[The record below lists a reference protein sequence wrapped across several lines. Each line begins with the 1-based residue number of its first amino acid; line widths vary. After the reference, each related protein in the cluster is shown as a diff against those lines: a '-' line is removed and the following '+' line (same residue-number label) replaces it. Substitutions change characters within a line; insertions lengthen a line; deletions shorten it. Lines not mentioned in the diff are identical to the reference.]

1 MVSARPTGRAP
12 GVADAWVSLKSMAQ
26 EHDRGE
32 PVPTEQQEAVAA
44 HGQGALLVLGAAG
57 SGRTEALA
65 RRLSRLVSQGRRPLA
80 LSRSAA
86 AANRIRVRAEETIE
100 TSYEELVVHTHPVAA
115 ARILREHA
123 TEAEID
129 PFFESLSPAER
140 LAMLLDRIDELPLR
154 RHEIRGNPAGLLA
167 RIVDRIDAL
176 KSAGVTA
183 ERFRRWS
190 DEQAGG
196 SVAERDSAA
205 REREFAELYEMH
217 DSMLRAAGAMDEVDA
232 VIELTRLLHE
242 RPALAEAVSERFP
255 DLLVDEAEDACPAER
270 ALIEA
275 LARGAETTVI
285 SCDDEQ
291 GRAPCGAASAW
302 AREAF
307 SPAELTL
314 EPSWRYGGD
323 LIDAAHAVVAPAMN
337 RVAPSSNG
345 LRLTEHPRVTP
356 SREGAAVAR
365 RAAGPPTRVRFWSG
379 INERAEAQAVAR
391 DIEAALAAGDVKM
404 EHVCVAVP
412 RGGGRARAIAAALE
426 ERRVPYRVTGP
437 GAFFQRPEVRDVI
450 AWLRLLA
457 DPTDAAAAVRALSRP
472 PVELRSVDLARCT
485 TIARRRKLD
494 MVSAL
499 EASLESPQ
507 IPPEARDRIR
517 EFLQLHRAAARAMG
531 EMRADV
537 FVRRL
542 IERIG
547 FRRHRLFAA
556 HPEAAER
563 LRNLS
568 RLGELAAA
576 WTRREPTGSNRDFV
590 RYLVAVSE
598 AGVPPLDEPSE
609 PTADAVRVMSLERAK
624 GLEFSRVYVVGLHAG
639 AVPGVAPPGPP
650 VLPTGVGAGEP
661 SHEDEQRRLLY
672 VAMTRARDELVLSR
686 PASTEGGD
694 ARPSP
699 FYEDARAVLDA
710 TEQEHGEE
718 LFGPA
723 EGLQATYRMIQDEV
737 LEEAWRAGGKLR
749 EPRLDTYVDVTRAV
763 ARFLELVK
771 LAGLIQGS
779 SEEPAADALAAIND
793 LLDHAISPEQR
804 SALHDS
810 GLDAYLL
817 DEEGAAKRR
826 RELIEQRD
834 EPSLEAF
841 LPRRGEGLALSA
853 TDITLYRT
861 CPLKYK
867 FARVFGIPQETTINQ
882 RFGIV
887 IHQVLERFHGHQT
900 AAEGEAEAGT
910 LEHLMALFAAAWRR
924 SGFGESDDELQFR
937 EKAIDALHRY
947 HAREVASGSHPR
959 WVERKFDFRIGPHH
973 LRGRVDRVDQLPS
986 GGYELIDYKTGDP
999 KPVREL
1005 ESDVQL
1011 AIYRLAAREAW
1022 RLEGAAG
1029 SYWYVLADEKVAVG
1043 GSPDDLERVEGVVL
1057 EVGEGILGQDFE
1069 PRPSPEICSWCDF
1082 RLICPASEA

>member
-1 MVSARPTGRAP
+1 MGDERDHVAP
-12 GVADAWVSLKSMAQ
+12 RL
-26 EHDRGE
+26 
-32 PVPTEQQEAVAA
+32 TEQQEMVVA
-44 HGQGALLVLGAAG
+44 HQDGVLLVLGVAG
-57 SGRTEALA
+57 SGRTESLA
-65 RRLSRLVSQGRRPLA
+65 RRLGRLIDEGQRPLV
-80 LSRSAA
+80 LTNSVAA
-86 AANRIRVRAEETIE
+86 ARRIKRRAEEAIE
-100 TSYEELVVHTHPVAA
+100 GAYEELVVHTHPVAA
-115 ARILREHA
+115 ARLLREHA
-123 TEAEID
+123 TEAELD

-183 ERFRRWS
+183 DSFQRWAA
-190 DEQAGG
+190 EQAGTTR
-196 SVAERDSAA
+196 SERDSAA
-205 REREFAELYEMH
+205 REREFAEIYELH
-217 DSMLRAAGAMDEVDA
+217 DSMLRSAGAMDDIDA
-232 VIELTRLLHE
+232 VLELSRLLGG
-242 RPALAEAVSERFP
+242 RPALADAISQRFP
-255 DLLVDEAEDACPAER
+255 HLLVDELEDACPAER
-270 ALIEA
+270 SLIAALI
-275 LARGAETTVI
+275 RGSASTVL

-291 GRAPCGAASAW
+291 GWAPRRAASAW
-302 AREAF
+302 IRREL
-307 SPAELTL
+307 SPQEVLL
-314 EPSWRYGGD
+314 EPTWRYGGD
-323 LIDAAHAVVAPAMN
+323 LLDAAHAVVAPAD
-337 RVAPSSNG
+337 R
-345 LRLTEHPRVTP
+345 
-356 SREGAAVAR
+356 GAEVPR
-365 RAAGPPTRVRFWSG
+365 RAAGPATRVRFWAG
-379 INERAEAQAVAR
+379 INERAEAQAIAR
-391 DIEAALAAGDVKM
+391 DIEAALAAGEVMM
-404 EHVCVAVP
+404 EQICVAVP
-412 RGGGRARAIAAALE
+412 KGRGRARAIAAALE
-426 ERRVPYRVTGP
+426 ERRVPYRLSGP

-457 DPTDAAAAVRALSRP
+457 DPTDAAAAVRALTRP

-517 EFLQLHRAAARAMG
+517 EFLRLHRAAARAMG

-576 WTRREPTGSNRDFV
+576 WTRRERSGSNRDFV

-598 AGVPPLDEPSE
+598 AGVAPVEEPND
-609 PTADAVRVMSLERAK
+609 PVADAVRVMPLERTK
-624 GLEFSRVYVVGLHAG
+624 GFEFSRVYVIGLDAG
-639 AVPGVAPPGPP
+639 AVPGPAPAGPP
-650 VLPTGVGAGEP
+650 VVPEGLGSGTP
-661 SHEDEQRRLLY
+661 SHEDDARRLLY
-672 VAMTRARDELVLSR
+672 VAMTRATEELVLTR
-686 PASTEGGD
+686 PAGTEAGA

-710 TEQEHGEE
+710 GEQEHGEE

-763 ARFLELVK
+763 GRFLELVK
-771 LAGLIQGS
+771 LAGLVQGS
-779 SEEPAADALAAIND
+779 SEEPVADSLAAIND
-793 LLDHAISPEQR
+793 LLDQAISPEQR
-804 SALHDS
+804 QALRDS

-826 RELIEQRD
+826 RQLIAQRD

-853 TDITLYRT
+853 TDIELYRT

-867 FARVFGIPQETTINQ
+867 FARVFGIPQEATINQ

-887 IHQVLERFHGHQT
+887 IHQVLERFHGQQ
-900 AAEGEAEAGT
+900 AGGEADAGS
-910 LEHLMALFAAAWRR
+910 LERLMALFAVAWRR

-947 HAREVASGSHPR
+947 HAREVASGSQPR

-973 LRGRVDRVDQLPS
+973 LRGRVDRVDELPG

-999 KPVREL
+999 KPQREL

-1043 GSPDDLERVEGVVL
+1043 GSADDLERVEGVVL

>member
-1 MVSARPTGRAP
+1 MSAH
-12 GVADAWVSLKSMAQ
+12 
-26 EHDRGE
+26 E
-32 PVPTEQQEAVAA
+32 
-44 HGQGALLVLGAAG
+44 QGALLVLGAAG

-65 RRLSRLVSQGRRPLA
+65 RRLSRLVSQGRRPLV

-86 AANRIRVRAEETIE
+86 ASNRIRVRAEETIE
-100 TSYEELVVHTHPVAA
+100 TAYEELVVHTHPVAA

-242 RPALAEAVSERFP
+242 RPALAQAVSERFP

-270 ALIEA
+270 SLIEA

-291 GRAPCGAASAW
+291 GRAPCRAASAW

-307 SPAELTL
+307 SPTELTL

-323 LIDAAHAVVAPAMN
+323 LLDAAHAVVAPAE
-337 RVAPSSNG
+337 R
-345 LRLTEHPRVTP
+345 
-356 SREGAAVAR
+356 GAEVAR
-365 RAAGPPTRVRFWSG
+365 RAAGPATRVRFWCG

-404 EHVCVAVP
+404 EEVCVAVP
-412 RGGGRARAIAAALE
+412 RGGGRERAIAAALE

-437 GAFFQRPEVRDVI
+437 GAFFQRSEVRDVI

-598 AGVPPLDEPSE
+598 AGVPPVDEPTE
-609 PTADAVRVMSLERAK
+609 PTADAVRVMSLERTK
-624 GLEFSRVYVVGLHAG
+624 GLEFSRVYVVGLYAGGVPG
-639 AVPGVAPPGPP
+639 AVPAGPP
-650 VLPTGVGAGEP
+650 VVPTGVGAGGP
-661 SHEDEQRRLLY
+661 SHEDEQRHLLY

-686 PASTEGGD
+686 PAATEGGD

-710 TEQEHGEE
+710 AEQEQGEE

-749 EPRLDTYVDVTRAV
+749 EPRLDTYMDVTRAV

-910 LEHLMALFAAAWRR
+910 LEHLMGLFAAAWRR

-1082 RLICPASEA
+1082 KLICPASEA

>member
-1 MVSARPTGRAP
+1 MGDSRDHESHGL
-12 GVADAWVSLKSMAQ
+12 S
-26 EHDRGE
+26 
-32 PVPTEQQEAVAA
+32 EQQEAVVA
-44 HGQGALLVLGAAG
+44 HDQGSLLVLGAAG

-65 RRLSRLVSQGRRPLA
+65 RRLGRLIGEGGRPLV
-80 LSRSAA
+80 LTRSVA
-86 AANRIRVRAEETIE
+86 AANRIRARAEETIE
-100 TSYEELVVHTHPVAA
+100 TAYEELVVHTHPAAA
-115 ARILREHA
+115 ARLLREHA
-123 TEAEID
+123 TEAELD

-154 RHEIRGNPAGLLA
+154 RHEIRGNPAGLLS
-167 RIVDRIDAL
+167 RIIDRIDAL

-183 ERFRRWS
+183 EQFRRWS
-190 DEQAGG
+190 EEQAGG
-196 SVAERDSAA
+196 SASERDSAA
-205 REREFAELYEMH
+205 REREFAEIYELH
-217 DSMLRAAGAMDEVDA
+217 DSMLRAAGAMDDTDA
-232 VIELTRLLHE
+232 VLQLTRLLSE

-255 DLLVDEAEDACPAER
+255 HLIVDEAEDACPAER
-270 ALIEA
+270 SLVDA
-275 LARGAETTVI
+275 LARGAETVVI

-291 GRAPCGAASAW
+291 ARAPCSAASAW
-302 AREAF
+302 ARRALAPE
-307 SPAELTL
+307 EVTL

-323 LIDAAHAVVAPAMN
+323 LLDAAHAVVAQAE
-337 RVAPSSNG
+337 R
-345 LRLTEHPRVTP
+345 
-356 SREGAAVAR
+356 GAEVPR
-365 RAAGPPTRVRFWSG
+365 RAAGPATRVRFWCG
-379 INERAEAQAVAR
+379 TNERAEAQAVAR
-391 DIEAALAAGDVKM
+391 DIEAALAGGEVKM
-404 EHVCVAVP
+404 EDVCVAVP
-412 RGGGRARAIAAALE
+412 TGGGRARAIAAALE
-426 ERRVPYRVTGP
+426 ERRVPYRLTGP

-598 AGVPPLDEPSE
+598 AGVAPVDE
-609 PTADAVRVMSLERAK
+609 PTAPMAGAVRVMPLERTK
-624 GLEFSRVYVVGLHAG
+624 GLEFSRVYVMGLHAG
-639 AVPGVAPPGPP
+639 AVPGSAPAGPP
-650 VLPTGVGAGEP
+650 VVPPGVGGGGP
-661 SHEDEQRRLLY
+661 SHEDESRRLLY
-672 VAMTRARDELVLSR
+672 IAMTRARDELVLSR
-686 PASTEGGD
+686 PAATEAGN

-710 TEQEHGEE
+710 GEQEQGEE

-779 SEEPAADALAAIND
+779 AEEPVADSLAAIND
-793 LLDHAISPEQR
+793 LLDQAISPEQR
-804 SALHDS
+804 GALHDS
-810 GLDAYLL
+810 ALDAYLL

-853 TDITLYRT
+853 TDITLYQT

-887 IHQVLERFHGHQT
+887 IHQVLERFHTPAATTDT
-900 AAEGEAEAGT
+900 AAESSAGEAEAGS
-910 LEHLMALFAAAWRR
+910 LERLMGLFASAWRR

-937 EKAIDALHRY
+937 EKAIEALHRY

-999 KPVREL
+999 KPSREL

>member
-1 MVSARPTGRAP
+1 
-12 GVADAWVSLKSMAQ
+12 
-26 EHDRGE
+26 
-32 PVPTEQQEAVAA
+32 
-44 HGQGALLVLGAAG
+44 
-57 SGRTEALA
+57 
-65 RRLSRLVSQGRRPLA
+65 
-80 LSRSAA
+80 
-86 AANRIRVRAEETIE
+86 
-100 TSYEELVVHTHPVAA
+100 
-115 ARILREHA
+115 
-123 TEAEID
+123 
-129 PFFESLSPAER
+129 
-140 LAMLLDRIDELPLR
+140 
-154 RHEIRGNPAGLLA
+154 
-167 RIVDRIDAL
+167 
-176 KSAGVTA
+176 
-183 ERFRRWS
+183 
-190 DEQAGG
+190 
-196 SVAERDSAA
+196 
-205 REREFAELYEMH
+205 
-217 DSMLRAAGAMDEVDA
+217 
-232 VIELTRLLHE
+232 
-242 RPALAEAVSERFP
+242 
-255 DLLVDEAEDACPAER
+255 
-270 ALIEA
+270 
-275 LARGAETTVI
+275 
-285 SCDDEQ
+285 
-291 GRAPCGAASAW
+291 
-302 AREAF
+302 
-307 SPAELTL
+307 
-314 EPSWRYGGD
+314 
-323 LIDAAHAVVAPAMN
+323 
-337 RVAPSSNG
+337 
-345 LRLTEHPRVTP
+345 
-356 SREGAAVAR
+356 
-365 RAAGPPTRVRFWSG
+365 
-379 INERAEAQAVAR
+379 
-391 DIEAALAAGDVKM
+391 
-404 EHVCVAVP
+404 
-412 RGGGRARAIAAALE
+412 
-426 ERRVPYRVTGP
+426 

-531 EMRADV
+531 EMKADV

-576 WTRREPTGSNRDFV
+576 WTRREPAGSNRDFV

-598 AGVPPLDEPSE
+598 AGVAPVDEPGE
-609 PTADAVRVMSLERAK
+609 PTADAVRVMSLERTK

-639 AVPGVAPPGPP
+639 AVPGATPAGAPAVPAAVGP
-650 VLPTGVGAGEP
+650 ARP
-661 SHEDEQRRLLY
+661 SHTDEARRLLY
-672 VAMTRARDELVLSR
+672 VAMTRARDELVLTR
-686 PASTEGGD
+686 PAATDAGN

-710 TEQEHGEE
+710 PEQEHGEE

-771 LAGLIQGS
+771 LAGLIQGTA
-779 SEEPAADALAAIND
+779 EEPVADSLAAIND
-793 LLDHAISPEQR
+793 LLEHAISPEQR
-804 SALHDS
+804 SALRDS

-826 RELIEQRD
+826 RELIAQRD

-853 TDITLYRT
+853 TDIELYRT

-887 IHQVLERFHGHQT
+887 IHQVLERYHGQQA
-900 AAEGEAEAGT
+900 AAEGEAEAGS
-910 LEHLMALFAAAWRR
+910 LDRLMGLFAAAWRR

-947 HAREVASGSHPR
+947 HAREVASGAHPR
-959 WVERKFDFRIGPHH
+959 WVERKFDFRVGPHH
-973 LRGRVDRVDQLPS
+973 LRGRVDRVDELPS
-986 GGYELIDYKTGDP
+986 GG
-999 KPVREL
+999 
-1005 ESDVQL
+1005 
-1011 AIYRLAAREAW
+1011 
-1022 RLEGAAG
+1022 
-1029 SYWYVLADEKVAVG
+1029 
-1043 GSPDDLERVEGVVL
+1043 
-1057 EVGEGILGQDFE
+1057 
-1069 PRPSPEICSWCDF
+1069 
-1082 RLICPASEA
+1082 

>member
-1 MVSARPTGRAP
+1 MGDTHDHGVP
-12 GVADAWVSLKSMAQ
+12 GL
-26 EHDRGE
+26 
-32 PVPTEQQEAVAA
+32 TEQQEAVVA
-44 HGQGALLVLGAAG
+44 HGEGALLVLGAAG
-57 SGRTEALA
+57 AGRTEALA
-65 RRLSRLVSQGRRPLA
+65 RRLGLLVGEGSRPLV
-80 LSRSAA
+80 LTRSVAS
-86 AANRIRVRAEETIE
+86 ANRIRTRAEAAIE
-100 TSYEELVVHTHPVAA
+100 TAYEELVVHTHPAAA
-115 ARILREHA
+115 ARLLREHA
-123 TEAEID
+123 TEAGLD

-140 LAMLLDRIDELPLR
+140 LAMLLDRLDELPLR

-183 ERFRRWS
+183 ERFRGWS
-190 DEQAGG
+190 EELAGG
-196 SVAERDSAA
+196 SQSDRDSAA
-205 REREFAELYEMH
+205 REREFAQIYELH
-217 DSMLRAAGAMDEVDA
+217 DSMLRAAGAMDDTDA
-232 VIELTRLLHE
+232 VLELTRLLGE
-242 RPALAEAVSERFP
+242 RPALAEAVSKRFP
-255 DLLVDEAEDACPAER
+255 HLMVDEAEDACPAER
-270 ALIEA
+270 SLIEA
-275 LARGAETTVI
+275 LARGAESTVL

-291 GRAPCGAASAW
+291 ARAPCGAASAW
-302 AREAF
+302 ARQTLAAGEIV
-307 SPAELTL
+307 L

-323 LIDAAHAVVAPAMN
+323 LLDAAHAVVAQAE
-337 RVAPSSNG
+337 R
-345 LRLTEHPRVTP
+345 
-356 SREGAAVAR
+356 GAEVAR
-365 RAAGPPTRVRFWSG
+365 RAAGPATRVRFWCG
-379 INERAEAQAVAR
+379 ANDRAEAQAVAR
-391 DIEAALAAGDVKM
+391 DIESALAAGEVKM
-404 EHVCVAVP
+404 AEVCVAVP

-426 ERRVPYRVTGP
+426 ERRVPYRLTGP

-598 AGVPPLDEPSE
+598 AGVAPVEEPVE
-609 PTADAVRVMSLERAK
+609 PMADAVRVMPLERTK

-639 AVPGVAPPGPP
+639 AVPGSPPAGPPAVPPG
-650 VLPTGVGAGEP
+650 AGGGGP
-661 SHEDEQRRLLY
+661 SHEDEARRLLY
-672 VAMTRARDELVLSR
+672 VAMTRAKDELVLSR
-686 PASTEGGD
+686 PAVTQEGNV
-694 ARPSP
+694 RPSP
-699 FYEDARAVLDA
+699 LYEDARAVLDA
-710 TEQEHGEE
+710 GEQEQGEE

-737 LEEAWRAGGKLR
+737 LEEAWKAGGKLR

-779 SEEPAADALAAIND
+779 DEEPVTDALAATND

-853 TDITLYRT
+853 TDIGLYRT

-887 IHQVLERFHGHQT
+887 IHQVLERFHGSPST
-900 AAEGEAEAGT
+900 AAPNTTAGSSESGEADAGS
-910 LEHLMALFAAAWRR
+910 LERLMALFGSAWRR

-937 EKAIDALHRY
+937 EKAIDALRRY

-973 LRGRVDRVDQLPS
+973 LRGRVDRVDQLPG

-999 KPVREL
+999 KPPREL

-1043 GSPDDLERVEGVVL
+1043 ASPDDLERVEGVVL

>member
-1 MVSARPTGRAP
+1 VREQS
-12 GVADAWVSLKSMAQ
+12 
-26 EHDRGE
+26 DREGLRLS
-32 PVPTEQQEAVAA
+32 EQQEAVVA
-44 HGQGALLVLGAAG
+44 HDRGSLLVLGVTG

-65 RRLSRLVSQGRRPLA
+65 RRLGRLTAEDQGTLV
-80 LSRSAA
+80 LTRSVT
-86 AANRIRVRAEETIE
+86 AANRIRARAEEAIE
-100 TSYEELVVHTHPVAA
+100 SGFEELVVHTHPVAA
-115 ARILREHA
+115 ARLLREHA
-123 TEAEID
+123 TEAKLD

-140 LAMLLDRIDELPLR
+140 LAMLLERIDELPLR

-176 KSAGVTA
+176 KAAGVTA
-183 ERFRRWS
+183 ERFRTW
-190 DEQAGG
+190 
-196 SVAERDSAA
+196 AEREAGARGSERDAA
-205 REREFAELYEMH
+205 DREREFAEIYDLH
-217 DSMLRAAGAMDEVDA
+217 DSMLRSAGAIDDGEA
-232 VIELTRLLHE
+232 VLELTRLLGE
-242 RPALAEAVSERFP
+242 RAELAAAIAKRFP
-255 DLLVDEAEDACPAER
+255 HLIADEVEDACPAER
-270 ALIEA
+270 SLIEA
-275 LARGAETTVI
+275 LARGAMSVVV

-291 GRAPCGAASAW
+291 AQAPCGAASAW
-302 AREAF
+302 ARDALG
-307 SPAELTL
+307 AAAVVL

-323 LIDAAHAVVAPAMN
+323 LLDAAHAVVAPAEAGAD
-337 RVAPSSNG
+337 AP
-345 LRLTEHPRVTP
+345 
-356 SREGAAVAR
+356 R

-379 INERAEAQAVAR
+379 ANERAEAQAVAR
-391 DIEAALAAGDVKM
+391 DIETALAAGAVKM
-404 EHVCVAVP
+404 EEIGVAVP
-412 RGGGRARAIAAALE
+412 RGDGRARAIAAALE
-426 ERRVPYRVTGP
+426 ERRVPYRLTGP
-437 GAFFQRPEVRDVI
+437 GAFFHRPEVRDVI

-517 EFLQLHRAAARAMG
+517 GFLSLHRAAARAMA

-568 RLGELAAA
+568 RLGELAAD
-576 WTRREPTGSNRDFV
+576 WVRREPTGSNRDFV

-598 AGVPPLDEPSE
+598 AGVAPVEEPSA
-609 PTADAVRVMSLERAK
+609 PMASAVRVMPLERMKSLE
-624 GLEFSRVYVVGLHAG
+624 LSRVYVVGLHAG
-639 AVPGVAPPGPP
+639 AIPGTAPAGAPVVPPEVGGVR
-650 VLPTGVGAGEP
+650 P
-661 SHEDEQRRLLY
+661 SHEEDARRLLY
-672 VAMTRARDELVLSR
+672 LAMTRPTEELVLSR
-686 PASTEGGD
+686 PAATEGGEV
-694 ARPSP
+694 RPSP

-710 TEQEHGEE
+710 PEEEHGEE

-749 EPRLDTYVDVTRAV
+749 EPRLDTYVDVTRAI

-779 SEEPAADALAAIND
+779 QEEPVADSLAAIND

-804 SALHDS
+804 SALADS
-810 GLDAYLL
+810 ALDAYLL

-826 RELIEQRD
+826 RELIAQRD

-853 TDITLYRT
+853 TDIELYRT

-887 IHQVLERFHGHQT
+887 IHQVLERFHAQQ
-900 AAEGEAEAGT
+900 AAGEAGAGS
-910 LEHLMALFAAAWRR
+910 LERLMGLFAVAWRR

-937 EKAIDALHRY
+937 EKAIEALHRY
-947 HAREVASGSHPR
+947 HDREVASGSQPR

-999 KPVREL
+999 KPQREL

>member
-1 MVSARPTGRAP
+1 MRDTS
-12 GVADAWVSLKSMAQ
+12 
-26 EHDRGE
+26 DRE
-32 PVPTEQQEAVAA
+32 DLRLSEQQEEVVA
-44 HGQGALLVLGAAG
+44 HDQGALLVTGIAG

-65 RRLSRLVSQGRRPLA
+65 RRLARLAGEGARTLA
-80 LSRSAA
+80 LTRSEAA
-86 AANRIRVRAEETIE
+86 TQRIRARAEETID
-100 TSYEELVVHTHPVAA
+100 SPFEELVVHTHPAAA
-115 ARILREHA
+115 ARLLREHA
-123 TEAEID
+123 TEAELD
-129 PFFESLSPAER
+129 PFFESLTPAER
-140 LAMLLDRIDELPLR
+140 LAMLLERIDELPLR

-167 RIVDRIDAL
+167 RIVGRIDAL

-183 ERFRRWS
+183 ERFREWA
-190 DEQAGG
+190 EGAAGG
-196 SVAERDSAA
+196 TRSERDSVA
-205 REREFAELYEMH
+205 REREFAEIYELH
-217 DSMLRAAGAMDEVDA
+217 DSMLRDAGAMDDIDA
-232 VIELTRLLHE
+232 VLELTRLLE
-242 RPALAEAVSERFP
+242 QRPALADAIGERFP
-255 DLLVDEAEDACPAER
+255 HLLIDELEDACPAER
-270 ALIEA
+270 SLIER
-275 LARGAETTVI
+275 LASGSRTAVL

-291 GRAPCGAASAW
+291 ARAPCGAASVW
-302 AREAF
+302 ARQALAPREVA
-307 SPAELTL
+307 L

-323 LIDAAHAVVAPAMN
+323 LLDAAHAIVAPAESE
-337 RVAPSSNG
+337 P
-345 LRLTEHPRVTP
+345 P
-356 SREGAAVAR
+356 R
-365 RAAGPPTRVRFWSG
+365 RAAGPPTRVRFWCG
-379 INERAEAQAVAR
+379 TNERAEAQAVAR
-391 DIEAALAAGDVKM
+391 DIEAALVGGEAGM
-404 EHVCVAVP
+404 EQICVAVP
-412 RGGGRARAIAAALE
+412 SGGGRARAIAAALE
-426 ERRVPYRVTGP
+426 ERRIPYRLSGP
-437 GAFFQRPEVRDVI
+437 GAFFQRSEVRDVI

-517 EFLQLHRAAARAMG
+517 EFLQLHHAAARAMG

-598 AGVPPLDEPSE
+598 AGVAPVDESSE
-609 PTADAVRVMSLERAK
+609 PTAAAVRVMPLERLK
-624 GLEFSRVYVVGLHAG
+624 GLEFERVYVVGLHAG
-639 AVPGVAPPGPP
+639 AVPGSAPAGPP
-650 VLPTGVGAGEP
+650 VVPPALAGGGP
-661 SHEDEQRRLLY
+661 SHEDESRRLLY
-672 VAMTRARDELVLSR
+672 VAMTRAGKELVLSR
-686 PASTEGGD
+686 PAATEAGS

-710 TEQEHGEE
+710 AEEEQGEE

-771 LAGLIQGS
+771 LAGLIQGTGQ
-779 SEEPAADALAAIND
+779 EPVGESLAAIND
-793 LLDHAISPEQR
+793 LLAQAISPEQR
-804 SALHDS
+804 SALADS

-826 RELIEQRD
+826 RELMAQRD

-853 TDITLYRT
+853 TDIELYRT

-887 IHQVLERFHGHQT
+887 IHQVLERFHGQQASEST
-900 AAEGEAEAGT
+900 AGESEAGS
-910 LEHLMALFAAAWRR
+910 LEQLMALFAAAWRR

-937 EKAIDALHRY
+937 EKAIESLHRY
-947 HAREVASGSHPR
+947 HAREVASGSQPR
-959 WVERKFDFRIGPHH
+959 WVERKF
-973 LRGRVDRVDQLPS
+973 
-986 GGYELIDYKTGDP
+986 
-999 KPVREL
+999 
-1005 ESDVQL
+1005 
-1011 AIYRLAAREAW
+1011 
-1022 RLEGAAG
+1022 
-1029 SYWYVLADEKVAVG
+1029 
-1043 GSPDDLERVEGVVL
+1043 
-1057 EVGEGILGQDFE
+1057 
-1069 PRPSPEICSWCDF
+1069 
-1082 RLICPASEA
+1082 

>member
-1 MVSARPTGRAP
+1 MGDEVDHAFPR
-12 GVADAWVSLKSMAQ
+12 L
-26 EHDRGE
+26 
-32 PVPTEQQEAVAA
+32 TERQEAVVG
-44 HGQGALLVLGAAG
+44 HSDGTLLVLGVTG
-57 SGRTEALA
+57 SGRTESLA
-65 RRLSRLVSQGRRPLA
+65 RRLAHLVSRRERPLV
-80 LSRSAA
+80 LTDSIAA
-86 AANRIRVRAEETIE
+86 ARRVRRRAEEVIE
-100 TSYEELVVHTHPVAA
+100 TDYEELVVHTYPVAA
-115 ARILREHA
+115 ARLLREHA

-167 RIVDRIDAL
+167 RIVGRIDAL

-183 ERFRRWS
+183 ERFGRWA

-196 SVAERDSAA
+196 SRTERDSAA
-205 REREFAELYEMH
+205 REREFAEIYELH
-217 DSMLRAAGAMDEVDA
+217 DSMLRAAGAMDDIDA
-232 VIELTRLLHE
+232 VIELTRLLGE
-242 RPALAEAVSERFP
+242 RPALANAIAQRFP
-255 DLLVDEAEDACPAER
+255 HLLVDELEDACPAER
-270 ALIEA
+270 SLIEV
-275 LARGAETTVI
+275 LAQGAATAVL
-285 SCDDEQ
+285 SCDDDQ
-291 GRAPCGAASAW
+291 ARGSCDAASSW
-302 AREAF
+302 ARAALD
-307 SPAELTL
+307 PAEITL
-314 EPSWRYGGD
+314 EPTWRYGGD
-323 LIDAAHAVVAPAMN
+323 LLDAAHAVVAPA
-337 RVAPSSNG
+337 A
-345 LRLTEHPRVTP
+345 H
-356 SREGAAVAR
+356 AAEIGR
-365 RAAGPPTRVRFWSG
+365 RAAGPATRVRFWRG
-379 INERAEAQAVAR
+379 TNERAEAQAVAR
-391 DIEAALAAGDVKM
+391 DIESALASREVRM
-404 EHVCVAVP
+404 EQICVAVP
-412 RGGGRARAIAAALE
+412 RGGGPARAIAAALE
-426 ERRVPYRVTGP
+426 ERRVPYRLSGP

-568 RLGELAAA
+568 RLGELAEA
-576 WTRREPTGSNRDFV
+576 WTRREPGGSNRDFV

-598 AGVPPLDEPSE
+598 AGGIRGGSAVGAEDPPEDVLEEQTEPIAE
-609 PTADAVRVMSLERAK
+609 AVRVMSFERTK
-624 GLEFSRVYVVGLHAG
+624 GLEFARVYVVGLHAG
-639 AVPGVAPPGPP
+639 AVPGSAPAGAPAVPPG
-650 VLPTGVGAGEP
+650 VGGSPP
-661 SHEDEQRRLLY
+661 SHEDASRRLLY
-672 VAMTRARDELVLSR
+672 VAMTRATEDLVLTR
-686 PASTEGGD
+686 PAATEAGD

-710 TEQEHGEE
+710 PEQEHGEE

-749 EPRLDTYVDVTRAV
+749 EPRLDTYVDVNRAV

-779 SEEPAADALAAIND
+779 SEEPVSDSLAVVND
-793 LLDHAISPEQR
+793 LLEQAISSEQR
-804 SALHDS
+804 EALRDS

-826 RELIEQRD
+826 RELIAKRD

-853 TDITLYRT
+853 TDIELYRT

-887 IHQVLERFHGHQT
+887 IHQVLERFHAS
-900 AAEGEAEAGT
+900 AAPARTGPGDTGDDPTAGT
-910 LEHLMALFAAAWRR
+910 LERLMGLFAVAWRR

-937 EKAIDALHRY
+937 EKAIEALRRY
-947 HAREVASGSHPR
+947 HAREVASGSQPR

-973 LRGRVDRVDQLPS
+973 LRGRVDRVDELPG

-999 KPVREL
+999 KPPREL
-1005 ESDVQL
+1005 QSDVQL

>member
-1 MVSARPTGRAP
+1 
-12 GVADAWVSLKSMAQ
+12 
-26 EHDRGE
+26 
-32 PVPTEQQEAVAA
+32 
-44 HGQGALLVLGAAG
+44 
-57 SGRTEALA
+57 
-65 RRLSRLVSQGRRPLA
+65 
-80 LSRSAA
+80 
-86 AANRIRVRAEETIE
+86 
-100 TSYEELVVHTHPVAA
+100 
-115 ARILREHA
+115 
-123 TEAEID
+123 
-129 PFFESLSPAER
+129 
-140 LAMLLDRIDELPLR
+140 
-154 RHEIRGNPAGLLA
+154 
-167 RIVDRIDAL
+167 
-176 KSAGVTA
+176 
-183 ERFRRWS
+183 
-190 DEQAGG
+190 
-196 SVAERDSAA
+196 
-205 REREFAELYEMH
+205 
-217 DSMLRAAGAMDEVDA
+217 
-232 VIELTRLLHE
+232 
-242 RPALAEAVSERFP
+242 
-255 DLLVDEAEDACPAER
+255 LLVDEAEDACPAER
-270 ALIEA
+270 SLIEA
-275 LARGAETTVI
+275 LAGGAETTVI
-285 SCDDEQ
+285 ACDDEQ
-291 GRAPCGAASAW
+291 ARAACGAASAW
-302 AREAF
+302 ARQAL
-307 SPAELTL
+307 SPGEITL

-323 LIDAAHAVVAPAMN
+323 LLDAAHAVVAQPERSAE
-337 RVAPSSNG
+337 VD
-345 LRLTEHPRVTP
+345 
-356 SREGAAVAR
+356 R
-365 RAAGPPTRVRFWSG
+365 RAAGPPTRVRFWCG
-379 INERAEAQAVAR
+379 TNERAEAQAVAR
-391 DIEAALAAGDVKM
+391 DIETALAAGEVKM
-404 EHVCVAVP
+404 EDVCVAVP
-412 RGGGRARAIAAALE
+412 SGGGRARGIAAALE
-426 ERRVPYRVTGP
+426 ERRVPYRLTGP

-457 DPTDAAAAVRALSRP
+457 DPTDAAAAIRALSRP

-598 AGVPPLDEPSE
+598 AGVAPVDEPGE
-609 PTADAVRVMSLERAK
+609 PMADAVRVMPLERTK
-624 GLEFSRVYVVGLHAG
+624 GLEFSRVYIVGLQAG
-639 AVPGVAPPGPP
+639 AVPGSEPPGPP
-650 VLPTGVGAGEP
+650 VVPTGVGADGP
-661 SHEDEQRRLLY
+661 SHEAEQRRLLY
-672 VAMTRARDELVLSR
+672 VAMTRAKDELVLCR
-686 PASTEGGD
+686 PASTEAG
-694 ARPSP
+694 AVRSSP

-710 TEQEHGEE
+710 SEQEQGEE

-793 LLDHAISPEQR
+793 LLEHAISPEQR
-804 SALHDS
+804 SALRDS
-810 GLDAYLL
+810 ALDAYLL

-841 LPRRGEGLALSA
+841 LPRRGEGLGLSA

-887 IHQVLERFHGHQT
+887 IHQVLERFHGPQGP
-900 AAEGEAEAGT
+900 GEADAEPGS
-910 LEHLMALFAAAWRR
+910 LERLMSLFASAWRR

-937 EKAIDALHRY
+937 EKAIEALHRY

-999 KPVREL
+999 KPAREL

>member
-1 MVSARPTGRAP
+1 LSNTRRARC
-12 GVADAWVSLKSMAQ
+12 SSS
-26 EHDRGE
+26 EGE
-32 PVPTEQQEAVAA
+32 
-44 HGQGALLVLGAAG
+44 
-57 SGRTEALA
+57 RALA
-65 RRLSRLVSQGRRPLA
+65 LTSST
-80 LSRSAA
+80 AA
-86 AANRIRVRAEETIE
+86 ASRIRARGEETIE
-100 TSYEELVVHTHPVAA
+100 TPYEELVVHTHPVAA
-115 ARILREHA
+115 ARLLREHA
-123 TEAEID
+123 TEAGLD

-140 LAMLLDRIDELPLR
+140 LAMLLERIDELPLR

-183 ERFRRWS
+183 ERFRRWA
-190 DEQAGG
+190 DEQAGT
-196 SVAERDSAA
+196 SRSERDSAA
-205 REREFAELYEMH
+205 REREFAEIYELH
-217 DSMLRAAGAMDEVDA
+217 DSMLRAAGAMDDIDGVL
-232 VIELTRLLHE
+232 ELTRLLGE
-242 RPALAEAVSERFP
+242 RPALAEAISRRIP
-255 DLLVDEAEDACPAER
+255 HLLVDEAEDACPAER

-275 LARGAETTVI
+275 LARSATSVVI
-285 SCDDEQ
+285 TCDDEQ
-291 GRAPCGAASAW
+291 ALAHCAAASAW
-302 AREAF
+302 ARRA
-307 SPAELTL
+307 L
-314 EPSWRYGGD
+314 EPEEVILEPARRYGGD
-323 LIDAAHAVVAPAMN
+323 LLDAAHAVVAPIVN
-337 RVAPSSNG
+337 RVAPDG
-345 LRLTEHPRVTP
+345 AP
-356 SREGAAVAR
+356 SRKGADVPR
-365 RAAGPPTRVRFWSG
+365 RAAGPPTRVRFWCG
-379 INERAEAQAVAR
+379 TNERAEAQAVAR
-391 DIEAALAAGDVKM
+391 DIEAALAAGEVKM
-404 EHVCVAVP
+404 EEVCVAVP

-426 ERRVPYRVTGP
+426 ERRVPYRLTGP

-531 EMRADV
+531 EMKADV

-576 WTRREPTGSNRDFV
+576 WTRREPNGSNRDFV

-598 AGVPPLDEPSE
+598 AGVAPVEEPSE
-609 PTADAVRVMSLERAK
+609 PMADAVRVMSLERTK

-639 AVPGVAPPGPP
+639 AVPGAAPAGPP
-650 VLPTGVGAGEP
+650 VVPAEVNGGGP
-661 SHEDEQRRLLY
+661 SHEDEARRLLY

-686 PASTEGGD
+686 PAATEAGN

-699 FYEDARAVLDA
+699 FYEDARAVLDGS
-710 TEQEHGEE
+710 EQEQGEE

-723 EGLQATYRMIQDEV
+723 EGMQATYRMIQDEV

-749 EPRLDTYVDVTRAV
+749 EPRLDTYMDVTRAV

-779 SEEPAADALAAIND
+779 AEEPVADSLAAIND
-793 LLDHAISPEQR
+793 LLEHAISPEQR
-804 SALHDS
+804 SALQDS

-826 RELIEQRD
+826 RELIAQRD

-853 TDITLYRT
+853 TDIELYRT

-887 IHQVLERFHGHQT
+887 IHQVLERFHAQQ
-900 AAEGEAEAGT
+900 AAGDDSDAGS
-910 LEHLMALFAAAWRR
+910 LERLMALFGAAWRR

-937 EKAIDALHRY
+937 EKAIDALKRY

-973 LRGRVDRVDQLPS
+973 LRGRVDRVDQLPG

-999 KPVREL
+999 KPPREL

-1069 PRPSPEICSWCDF
+1069 PKPSPEICSWCDF
-1082 RLICPASEA
+1082 RLICPVSEA

>member
-1 MVSARPTGRAP
+1 MGAGLDQEAP
-12 GVADAWVSLKSMAQ
+12 GLS
-26 EHDRGE
+26 G
-32 PVPTEQQEAVAA
+32 QQERVISHDA
-44 HGQGALLVLGAAG
+44 GTLLVIGAAG

-65 RRLSRLVSQGRRPLA
+65 RRLGRLVAEGKRVLVLTSSTP
-80 LSRSAA
+80 AA
-86 AANRIRVRAEETIE
+86 TRVRTRAEETIE
-100 TSYEELVVHTHPVAA
+100 TPFEELVVQRHPAAA
-115 ARILREHA
+115 ARLLREHA
-123 TEAEID
+123 TEAGLD

-140 LAMLLDRIDELPLR
+140 LAMLLERLDELPLR

-183 ERFRRWS
+183 ARFAEWA
-190 DEQAGG
+190 DAQAGG
-196 SVAERDSAA
+196 SRSERDSAA
-205 REREFAELYEMH
+205 REREFAEIYELH
-217 DSMLRAAGAMDEVDA
+217 DSMLRSAGAIDDIDGVL
-232 VIELTRLLHE
+232 ELTRLLGD
-242 RPALAEAVSERFP
+242 RPGLAEAISKRFP
-255 DLLVDEAEDACPAER
+255 HLLVDEAEDACLAER

-275 LARGAETTVI
+275 LARSAASTVV

-291 GRAPCGAASAW
+291 ARARCVAASAW
-302 AREAF
+302 ARQALA
-307 SPAELTL
+307 AEEVAL
-314 EPSWRYGGD
+314 EPAWRYGGD
-323 LIDAAHAVVAPAMN
+323 LLDAGHAVVAPTLN
-337 RVAPSSNG
+337 RVAPTSNG
-345 LRLTEHPRVTP
+345 LLLTEHPRIT
-356 SREGAAVAR
+356 SSHQGADVPR
-365 RAAGPPTRVRFWSG
+365 RAAGPSTRVRFWSG
-379 INERAEAQAVAR
+379 TNERAEAQAVAR
-391 DIEAALAAGDVKM
+391 DIETALAAGEVKA
-404 EHVCVAVP
+404 EEVCIAVP
-412 RGGGRARAIAAALE
+412 NGGGRARAIAAALE
-426 ERRVPYRVTGP
+426 ERRVPYRLTGP

-457 DPTDAAAAVRALSRP
+457 DPTDAAAAIRALSRP

-531 EMRADV
+531 EMKADV

-576 WTRREPTGSNRDFV
+576 WTRREPNGSNRDFV

-598 AGVPPLDEPSE
+598 AGVAPVEDPSE
-609 PTADAVRVMSLERAK
+609 PMADAVRVMSLERTK

-639 AVPGVAPPGPP
+639 AVPGTAATGPP
-650 VLPTGVGAGEP
+650 TVPAELGGPTP
-661 SHEDEQRRLLY
+661 THEDESRRLVY
-672 VAMTRARDELVLSR
+672 VAMTRARDDLVLSR
-686 PASTEGGD
+686 PAAIDGGN

-699 FYEDARAVLDA
+699 FYEDARTVLDA
-710 TEQEHGEE
+710 SEQEHGEE

-749 EPRLDTYVDVTRAV
+749 EPRLDTYFDVTRAV

-779 SEEPAADALAAIND
+779 AEEPVNDSLAAIND
-793 LLDHAISPEQR
+793 LLEQAISPEQR
-804 SALHDS
+804 SALRDS
-810 GLDAYLL
+810 GLDSYLL

-826 RELIEQRD
+826 RELIAQRD

-853 TDITLYRT
+853 TDIELYRT

-887 IHQVLERFHGHQT
+887 IHQVLERFHGQQPAST
-900 AAEGEAEAGT
+900 AATNTAAGSSDASS
-910 LEHLMALFAAAWRR
+910 LNRLMTLFAAAWRR
-924 SGFGESDDELQFR
+924 AGFGESDDELQFR
-937 EKAIDALHRY
+937 EKAIDALKRY
-947 HAREVASGSHPR
+947 HAREVASGASPR

-973 LRGRVDRVDQLPS
+973 LRGRVDRVDELPG

-999 KPVREL
+999 KPPREL

-1043 GSPDDLERVEGVVL
+1043 GSPDDLERVESVVL

-1069 PRPSPEICSWCDF
+1069 PKPSPEICSWCDF

>member
-1 MVSARPTGRAP
+1 MGVSRDQVAP
-12 GVADAWVSLKSMAQ
+12 GLS
-26 EHDRGE
+26 
-32 PVPTEQQEAVAA
+32 EQQERVID
-44 HGQGALLVLGAAG
+44 HNSGALLVLGTAG
-57 SGRTEALA
+57 TGRTEALA
-65 RRLSRLVSQGRRPLA
+65 RRLGHLVTAGERA
-80 LSRSAA
+80 LVLTSSPA
-86 AANRIRVRAEETIE
+86 AANRIRARAEETIE
-100 TSYEELVVHTHPVAA
+100 APFEELIVHTHPAAA
-115 ARILREHA
+115 ARLLREHA
-123 TEAEID
+123 TEAGID
-129 PFFESLSPAER
+129 PFVESLSPAER
-140 LAMLLDRIDELPLR
+140 LAMLLERLDELPLR

-167 RIVDRIDAL
+167 RIVDRLDAL

-183 ERFRRWS
+183 ADFARWA
-190 DEQAGG
+190 DEQGGG
-196 SVAERDSAA
+196 SRSERDAAA
-205 REREFAELYEMH
+205 REREFAEIYELH
-217 DSMLRAAGAMDEVDA
+217 DSMLRSAGAMDEIDGVL
-232 VIELTRLLHE
+232 ELTMLLE
-242 RPALAEAVSERFP
+242 RRPALAEAIGSRFP
-255 DLLVDEAEDACPAER
+255 HLLVDEAEDACPAER
-270 ALIEA
+270 SLVEA
-275 LARGAETTVI
+275 LAGGAETTVI

-291 GRAPCGAASAW
+291 ARAPCGPASAW
-302 AREAF
+302 ARRTL
-307 SPAELTL
+307 SPEEVSL
-314 EPSWRYGGD
+314 EPAWRYGGD
-323 LIDAAHAVVAPAMN
+323 LLDAAHAVVAQAE
-337 RVAPSSNG
+337 RS
-345 LRLTEHPRVTP
+345 
-356 SREGAAVAR
+356 AALSR
-365 RAAGPPTRVRFWSG
+365 RAAGPSTRVRFWVG
-379 INERAEAQAVAR
+379 TNERAEAQAAAR
-391 DIEAALAAGDVKM
+391 DIETALADGKVKM
-404 EHVCVAVP
+404 GEICVAVP
-412 RGGGRARAIAAALE
+412 SGGGRARAIAAALE
-426 ERRVPYRVTGP
+426 ERRVPYRLTGP

-531 EMRADV
+531 EMKADV

-576 WTRREPTGSNRDFV
+576 WTRREPNASNRDFV
-590 RYLVAVSE
+590 RYLVAISE
-598 AGVPPLDEPSE
+598 AGVGPVEPSE
-609 PTADAVRVMSLERAK
+609 PMADAVRVMSLGRTK

-639 AVPGVAPPGPP
+639 ALPGASPAGPPIVPSEVGGAPP
-650 VLPTGVGAGEP
+650 
-661 SHEDEQRRLLY
+661 HEDESRRLLY
-672 VAMTRARDELVLSR
+672 IAMTRARDELVLSR
-686 PASTEGGD
+686 PAATDAGS

-710 TEQEHGEE
+710 GEQEHGEE

-779 SEEPAADALAAIND
+779 TEEPVADSLAAIND
-793 LLDHAISPEQR
+793 LLEHAISPEQR
-804 SALHDS
+804 SALRDS

-826 RELIEQRD
+826 RELIAQRD

-853 TDITLYRT
+853 TDIELYRT

-887 IHQVLERFHGHQT
+887 VHQVLERYHAQQ
-900 AAEGEAEAGT
+900 ASGEADAGS
-910 LEHLMALFAAAWRR
+910 LERLMALFAAAWRR
-924 SGFGESDDELQFR
+924 AGFGESDDELQFR
-937 EKAIDALHRY
+937 EKAIEALRHY
-947 HAREVASGSHPR
+947 HSREVASGSQPR

-973 LRGRVDRVDQLPS
+973 VRGRVDRVDQLPG

-999 KPVREL
+999 KPPREL

-1069 PRPSPEICSWCDF
+1069 PKPSPEICSWCDF

>member
-1 MVSARPTGRAP
+1 MADERNHP
-12 GVADAWVSLKSMAQ
+12 GPGLS
-26 EHDRGE
+26 
-32 PVPTEQQEAVAA
+32 EQQEAVLA
-44 HGQGALLVLGAAG
+44 HEEGALLVLGAAG

-65 RRLSRLVSQGRRPLA
+65 RRLARLVSEGRHPLV
-80 LSRSAA
+80 LTRSVAS
-86 AANRIRVRAEETIE
+86 ANRIRARAEETIE
-100 TSYEELVVHTHPVAA
+100 TAYEEFVVHTHPDAA
-115 ARILREHA
+115 ARLLREHA
-123 TEAEID
+123 TEAELD

-140 LAMLLDRIDELPLR
+140 LAMLLDRLDELPLR

-190 DEQAGG
+190 EEQAGG
-196 SVAERDSAA
+196 SPSERDSVA
-205 REREFAELYEMH
+205 REREFAEVYELH
-217 DSMLRAAGAMDEVDA
+217 DSMLRAAGAMDDTDA
-232 VIELTRLLHE
+232 VLELTRLLGE
-242 RPALAEAVSERFP
+242 RPALAESVSTRFP
-255 DLLVDEAEDACPAER
+255 DLMVDEVEDACPAER
-270 ALIEA
+270 SLIEA
-275 LARGAETTVI
+275 LARGSESSVL

-291 GRAPCGAASAW
+291 ARALCGAASAW
-302 AREAF
+302 ARQALAPGEV
-307 SPAELTL
+307 TL

-323 LIDAAHAVVAPAMN
+323 LLDAAHAVVAKAE
-337 RVAPSSNG
+337 R
-345 LRLTEHPRVTP
+345 
-356 SREGAAVAR
+356 GAEVAR
-365 RAAGPPTRVRFWSG
+365 RAAGPATRVRFWCG
-379 INERAEAQAVAR
+379 TNDRAEAQAVAR
-391 DIEAALAAGDVKM
+391 DIETALAAGEVKM
-404 EHVCVAVP
+404 EDVCVAVP

-426 ERRVPYRVTGP
+426 ERRVPYRLTGP

-517 EFLQLHRAAARAMG
+517 EFLRLHRAAARAMG

-598 AGVPPLDEPSE
+598 AGVAPVDEPGE
-609 PTADAVRVMSLERAK
+609 PTAGAIRVMPLERTK
-624 GLEFSRVYVVGLHAG
+624 GLEFSRMYVVGLHAG
-639 AVPGVAPPGPP
+639 AVPGSAPAGPP
-650 VLPTGVGAGEP
+650 VVPQGVGGGGP
-661 SHEDEQRRLLY
+661 SHDDDSRRLLY
-672 VAMTRARDELVLSR
+672 VAMTRAREELVLSR
-686 PASTEGGD
+686 PAATEAGD

-699 FYEDARAVLDA
+699 LYEDARAVLDA
-710 TEQEHGEE
+710 GEQEQGEE

-779 SEEPAADALAAIND
+779 AEEPVADSLAAIND
-793 LLDHAISPEQR
+793 LLEHAISPEQR

-810 GLDAYLL
+810 ALDAYLL

-853 TDITLYRT
+853 TDISLYRT

-887 IHQVLERFHGHQT
+887 IHQVLERFHT
-900 AAEGEAEAGT
+900 PPADDADAGS
-910 LEHLMALFAAAWRR
+910 LERLMSLFASAWRR

-937 EKAIDALHRY
+937 EKAIEALHRY
-947 HAREVASGSHPR
+947 HAREVASGSQPR

-973 LRGRVDRVDQLPS
+973 LRGRVDRVDQLPG

-999 KPVREL
+999 KPPREL
-1005 ESDVQL
+1005 QSDVQL

>member
-1 MVSARPTGRAP
+1 MHSTRPAGTTLE
-12 GVADAWVSLKSMAQ
+12 VADAWVSLKSMA
-26 EHDRGE
+26 EESERGQIGL
-32 PVPTEQQEAVAA
+32 TEQQEAVVD
-44 HGQGALLVLGAAG
+44 HRQGALLVLGAAG

-65 RRLSRLVSQGRRPLA
+65 RRLSRLVAEDRKPLV
-80 LSRSAA
+80 LTRSAA
-86 AANRIRVRAEETIE
+86 AANRIRARAEETIE
-100 TSYEELVVHTHPVAA
+100 TAYEELVVHTHPAAA

-123 TEAEID
+123 TEAELD

-183 ERFRRWS
+183 ERFNRWS
-190 DEQAGG
+190 EEQAGG
-196 SVAERDSAA
+196 SVSERDSAA
-205 REREFAELYEMH
+205 REREFAELYELH
-217 DSMLRAAGAMDEVDA
+217 DSMLRAAGAMDDIDA
-232 VIELTRLLHE
+232 VIELTRLLEE
-242 RPALAEAVSERFP
+242 RPALAEAVSARFP
-255 DLLVDEAEDACPAER
+255 DLILDEAEDACPAER
-270 ALIEA
+270 SLIDA
-275 LARGAETTVI
+275 LARRAESAVI

-291 GRAPCGAASAW
+291 SRAPCSPASAW
-302 AREAF
+302 ARQAF
-307 SPAELTL
+307 SPQEVTL

-323 LIDAAHAVVAPAMN
+323 LLDAAHAVVAP
-337 RVAPSSNG
+337 S
-345 LRLTEHPRVTP
+345 E
-356 SREGAAVAR
+356 REVEVDR
-365 RAAGPPTRVRFWSG
+365 RAAGPSTRVRFWCG
-379 INERAEAQAVAR
+379 TNERAEAQAVAR

-404 EHVCVAVP
+404 EGVCVAVP
-412 RGGGRARAIAAALE
+412 SGGGRARGIAAALE
-426 ERRVPYRVTGP
+426 ERRVPYRVSGP
-437 GAFFQRPEVRDVI
+437 GAFFQRSEVRDVI

-457 DPTDAAAAVRALSRP
+457 DPTDAAAAIRALSRP

-598 AGVPPLDEPSE
+598 AGVPPVDEPSE
-609 PTADAVRVMSLERAK
+609 PTADAVRVMPLERTK

-639 AVPGVAPPGPP
+639 AVPGAEPAGPP
-650 VLPTGVGAGEP
+650 VVPAGVGAGGP
-661 SHEDEQRRLLY
+661 AHEDEQRRLLY

-686 PASTEGGD
+686 PAATEAGNV
-694 ARPSP
+694 RPSP

-710 TEQEHGEE
+710 GEQEQGEE

-804 SALHDS
+804 TALHDS

-887 IHQVLERFHGHQT
+887 IHQVLERFHGQQAPGT
-900 AAEGEAEAGT
+900 EEQAEAGS
-910 LEHLMALFAAAWRR
+910 LERLMSLFAAAWRR

-937 EKAIDALHRY
+937 EKAIEALHRY

-999 KPVREL
+999 KAAREL

-1043 GSPDDLERVEGVVL
+1043 GSPDDLERVESVVL

>member
-1 MVSARPTGRAP
+1 MDQQRDHGVP
-12 GVADAWVSLKSMAQ
+12 GL
-26 EHDRGE
+26 
-32 PVPTEQQEAVAA
+32 TERQEAVVA
-44 HGQGALLVLGAAG
+44 HDGGALLVLGAAG
-57 SGRTEALA
+57 TGRTEALA
-65 RRLSRLVSQGRRPLA
+65 RRLGRLVGAGERALA
-80 LSRSAA
+80 LTRSVA
-86 AANRIRVRAEETIE
+86 AANRIRTRAEETIE
-100 TSYEELVVHTHPVAA
+100 TAYEELVVHTHPVAA
-115 ARILREHA
+115 ARLLREHA
-123 TEAEID
+123 TEAELD

-167 RIVDRIDAL
+167 RIVGRIDAL

-190 DEQAGG
+190 EEQAGG
-196 SVAERDSAA
+196 SRSERDSAA
-205 REREFAELYEMH
+205 REREFAEIYEQH
-217 DSMLRAAGAMDEVDA
+217 DSMLRSAGAMDDIDA
-232 VIELTRLLHE
+232 VLELSRLVEE
-242 RPALAEAVSERFP
+242 RPALAEAISERFP
-255 DLLVDEAEDACPAER
+255 HLIVDETEDACPAER
-270 ALIEA
+270 SLIEA
-275 LARGAETTVI
+275 LARGAATAVL

-291 GRAPCGAASAW
+291 AGAPCGAASAW
-302 AREAF
+302 ARRALGPSEI
-307 SPAELTL
+307 TL
-314 EPSWRYGGD
+314 EPAWRYGGD
-323 LIDAAHAVVAPAMN
+323 LLDAAHAVVAP
-337 RVAPSSNG
+337 
-345 LRLTEHPRVTP
+345 TER
-356 SREGAAVAR
+356 GAEISR
-365 RAAGPPTRVRFWSG
+365 RAAGPATRVRFWSG
-379 INERAEAQAVAR
+379 TNERAEAQAVAR
-391 DIEAALAAGDVKM
+391 DIEAVLAAGEVKL
-404 EHVCVAVP
+404 EEVCVAVP
-412 RGGGRARAIAAALE
+412 RGGGRSRAIAAALE
-426 ERRVPYRVTGP
+426 ERRVPYRLTGP

-472 PVELRSVDLARCT
+472 PVELRSVDLARCA

-598 AGVPPLDEPSE
+598 AGVSPVDEPGE
-609 PTADAVRVMSLERAK
+609 PMADAVRVMPLERTK
-624 GLEFSRVYVVGLHAG
+624 GLEFSRVYVIGLHAG
-639 AVPGVAPPGPP
+639 ALPGSGPAGPPMVPPG
-650 VLPTGVGAGEP
+650 AGGGGP
-661 SHEDEQRRLLY
+661 SHEDASRRLLY
-672 VAMTRARDELVLSR
+672 VAMTRASEDLVLSR
-686 PASTEGGD
+686 PAATDAGP

-699 FYEDARAVLDA
+699 FYEDARAVLDG
-710 TEQEHGEE
+710 TEQKHGEE

-779 SEEPAADALAAIND
+779 TEDPVADSLAAIND
-793 LLDHAISPEQR
+793 LLEHAISPEQR
-804 SALHDS
+804 SALRDS

-826 RELIEQRD
+826 RELIAQRD

-853 TDITLYRT
+853 TDIELYRT

-887 IHQVLERFHGHQT
+887 IHQVLERFHGQQ
-900 AAEGEAEAGT
+900 AAGEEAEAGS
-910 LEHLMALFAAAWRR
+910 LERLMALFAAAWRR

-937 EKAIDALHRY
+937 EKAIEALHRY

-973 LRGRVDRVDQLPS
+973 LRGRVDRVDQLPG

-999 KPVREL
+999 KPPREL

-1043 GSPDDLERVEGVVL
+1043 GSPDDLERVESVVL

>member
-1 MVSARPTGRAP
+1 MR
-12 GVADAWVSLKSMAQ
+12 DASDLQDLGLS
-26 EHDRGE
+26 
-32 PVPTEQQEAVAA
+32 EQQEEVVA
-44 HGQGALLVLGAAG
+44 HEEGALLVLGVAG

-65 RRLSRLVSQGRRPLA
+65 RRLARLASEQSRALVVT
-80 LSRSAA
+80 RSEAA
-86 AANRIRVRAEETIE
+86 AQRIRTRAEEIIDTPF
-100 TSYEELVVHTHPVAA
+100 EELVVHTHPAAA
-115 ARILREHA
+115 ARLLREHS
-123 TEAEID
+123 TEAELD

-140 LAMLLDRIDELPLR
+140 LAMLLEQLDELPLR

-167 RIVDRIDAL
+167 RIVGRIDAL
-176 KSAGVTA
+176 KSAGVTS
-183 ERFRRWS
+183 ERFRQWA
-190 DEQAGG
+190 EGAAGG
-196 SVAERDSAA
+196 TRSERDSVA
-205 REREFAELYEMH
+205 REREFAEIYELH
-217 DSMLRAAGAMDEVDA
+217 DSMLRSAGAMDDADA
-232 VIELTRLLHE
+232 VLELSRLLGE
-242 RPALAEAVSERFP
+242 RPALAGTIAERFP
-255 DLLVDEAEDACPAER
+255 HLLVDELEDACPAER
-270 ALIEA
+270 SLIER
-275 LARGAETTVI
+275 LATRTRTSVL

-291 GRAPCGAASAW
+291 ARAPCGSATAW
-302 AREAF
+302 AQQSLGPR
-307 SPAELTL
+307 ELTL

-323 LIDAAHAVVAPAMN
+323 LLDAAHAVVAPAE
-337 RVAPSSNG
+337 RGVDLP
-345 LRLTEHPRVTP
+345 
-356 SREGAAVAR
+356 R
-365 RAAGPPTRVRFWSG
+365 RAAGPATRVRFWCG
-379 INERAEAQAVAR
+379 TNERAEAQAVAR
-391 DIEAALAAGDVKM
+391 DIEAALASGEVKM
-404 EHVCVAVP
+404 EEICVAVP
-412 RGGGRARAIAAALE
+412 SGGGRARAISAAME
-426 ERRVPYRVTGP
+426 ERRIPYRLTGP

-517 EFLQLHRAAARAMG
+517 EFLRLHHAAARAMG

-598 AGVPPLDEPSE
+598 AGVAPVDEPSG
-609 PTADAVRVMSLERAK
+609 PTAGAVRVLPLDRLK
-624 GLEFSRVYVVGLHAG
+624 GLEFERVYVVGLHAG
-639 AVPGVAPPGPP
+639 ALPGSAPAGPP
-650 VLPTGVGAGEP
+650 IVPPELARGGPT
-661 SHEDEQRRLLY
+661 HEDEARRLLY
-672 VAMTRARDELVLSR
+672 VAMTRASRELVLSR
-686 PASTEGGD
+686 PAATESGS

-710 TEQEHGEE
+710 AEQEQGEE

-779 SEEPAADALAAIND
+779 SDEPVAESLAAVND
-793 LLDHAISPEQR
+793 LLAHAISPEQR
-804 SALHDS
+804 SALADS

-826 RELIEQRD
+826 RELIAQRD

-853 TDITLYRT
+853 TDIELYRT

-887 IHQVLERFHGHQT
+887 IHQVLERFHGQQGAST
-900 AAEGEAEAGT
+900 AATNTAAGSTTDEAGAGS
-910 LEHLMALFAAAWRR
+910 LERLMALFAAAWRR

-937 EKAIDALHRY
+937 EKAIESLHRY
-947 HAREVASGSHPR
+947 HAREVASGSQPR

-973 LRGRVDRVDQLPS
+973 LRGRVDRVDQLPG

-999 KPVREL
+999 KPPREL

>member
-1 MVSARPTGRAP
+1 MAEQLDHGGP
-12 GVADAWVSLKSMAQ
+12 GLT
-26 EHDRGE
+26 E
-32 PVPTEQQEAVAA
+32 PQEAVVA
-44 HGQGALLVLGAAG
+44 HDEGGLLVLGAAG

-65 RRLSRLVSQGRRPLA
+65 RRLSHLVGDGRRPLA
-80 LSRSAA
+80 LTRSVAT
-86 AANRIRVRAEETIE
+86 ANRISTRAEETIE
-100 TSYEELVVHTHPVAA
+100 TAYEELVVHTHPVAA
-115 ARILREHA
+115 ARLLREHA
-123 TEAEID
+123 TEAELD
-129 PFFESLSPAER
+129 PFFELLSPAER

-183 ERFRRWS
+183 DRFRRWS
-190 DEQAGG
+190 EEQAGG
-196 SVAERDSAA
+196 SRSERDSAA
-205 REREFAELYEMH
+205 REREFAEIYELH
-217 DSMLRAAGAMDEVDA
+217 DAMLRSAGAMDTIDA
-232 VIELTRLLHE
+232 VLELTRLLSE
-242 RPALAEAVSERFP
+242 RPALAEAISSRFP
-255 DLLVDEAEDACPAER
+255 DLIVDDLEDACLAER
-270 ALIEA
+270 SLIEA
-275 LARGAETTVI
+275 LARGAETTVL

-291 GRAPCGAASAW
+291 ARAACGAASAW
-302 AREAF
+302 ARAAF
-307 SPAELTL
+307 SPAEVTL

-323 LIDAAHAVVAPAMN
+323 LLDAAHAVVAPAE
-337 RVAPSSNG
+337 R
-345 LRLTEHPRVTP
+345 
-356 SREGAAVAR
+356 GAEVPR
-365 RAAGPPTRVRFWSG
+365 RAAGPTTRVRFWAG
-379 INERAEAQAVAR
+379 TNERAEAQAVAR
-391 DIEAALAAGDVKM
+391 DIETALAADEVKM
-404 EHVCVAVP
+404 EEICVAVP
-412 RGGGRARAIAAALE
+412 SGGGRARGIAAALE

-517 EFLQLHRAAARAMG
+517 EFLRLHRAAARAMG

-556 HPEAAER
+556 HPDAAER

-568 RLGELAAA
+568 RLGKLAAA

-598 AGVPPLDEPSE
+598 AGVPPVDEPGE
-609 PTADAVRVMSLERAK
+609 PTADAVRVMPLERTK

-639 AVPGVAPPGPP
+639 AVPGPAPAGPP
-650 VLPTGVGAGEP
+650 VVPTGVGGGGP
-661 SHEDEQRRLLY
+661 SHEDEARRLLY
-672 VAMTRARDELVLSR
+672 IAMTRARDELILSR
-686 PASTEGGD
+686 PAATDAGP

-699 FYEDARAVLDA
+699 LYEDARAVLDA
-710 TEQEHGEE
+710 TELEQGEE

-763 ARFLELVK
+763 GRFLELVK

-779 SEEPAADALAAIND
+779 TEEPVADSLSAIND
-793 LLDHAISPEQR
+793 LLEHAISPEQR
-804 SALHDS
+804 NALRDS

-826 RELIEQRD
+826 RELIAERD

-841 LPRRGEGLALSA
+841 LPRRGEGLGLSA
-853 TDITLYRT
+853 TDIELYRT

-887 IHQVLERFHGHQT
+887 IHQVLERFHGSPT
-900 AAEGEAEAGT
+900 TPSEGPSGAGEPEPGS
-910 LEHLMALFAAAWRR
+910 LERLMGLFAAAWRR

-937 EKAIDALHRY
+937 EKAIEALHRY
-947 HAREVASGSHPR
+947 HAREVASGSQPR

-973 LRGRVDRVDQLPS
+973 LRGRVDRVDELPS

-999 KPVREL
+999 KPPREL

-1011 AIYRLAAREAW
+1011 AIYRLAARESW

>member
-1 MVSARPTGRAP
+1 MADESDLGGP
-12 GVADAWVSLKSMAQ
+12 GL
-26 EHDRGE
+26 
-32 PVPTEQQEAVAA
+32 TEQQRAVV
-44 HGQGALLVLGAAG
+44 HHESGPLLVLGAAG

-65 RRLSRLVSQGRRPLA
+65 RRLGRLVGEGRRPLV

-86 AANRIRVRAEETIE
+86 AANRIGQRAEETIDVP
-100 TSYEELVVHTHPVAA
+100 YEELVVHTHPVAA

-123 TEAEID
+123 TEAELD

-140 LAMLLDRIDELPLR
+140 LALLLDRIDELPLR
-154 RHEIRGNPAGLLA
+154 RHEIRGNPAGLLG

-183 ERFRRWS
+183 ERFRRWA
-190 DEQAGG
+190 EQQTGG
-196 SVAERDSAA
+196 SQSERDSAA

-217 DSMLRAAGAMDEVDA
+217 DSMLRAAGAMDDTDA
-232 VIELTRLLHE
+232 ILELTKLLGE
-242 RPALAEAVSERFP
+242 RPALAEAVSARFP
-255 DLLVDEAEDACPAER
+255 DVMVDEAEDACPAER
-270 ALIEA
+270 SLIEA
-275 LARGAETTVI
+275 LAAGAETTVV

-291 GRAPCGAASAW
+291 ARAPCGAASAW
-302 AREAF
+302 ARQAF
-307 SPAELTL
+307 SPDEVTL

-323 LIDAAHAVVAPAMN
+323 LLDAAHAVVAQSERTAG
-337 RVAPSSNG
+337 VD
-345 LRLTEHPRVTP
+345 
-356 SREGAAVAR
+356 R
-365 RAAGPPTRVRFWSG
+365 RAAGPPTRVRFWCG
-379 INERAEAQAVAR
+379 TNERAEAQAVAR
-391 DIEAALAAGDVKM
+391 DIETALAAGEVKM
-404 EHVCVAVP
+404 EEVCVAVP
-412 RGGGRARAIAAALE
+412 SGGGRARGIAAALE
-426 ERRVPYRVTGP
+426 ERRVPYRLTGP

-457 DPTDAAAAVRALSRP
+457 DPTDAAAGIRALSPPPGVRLLAAPPDAAAPIRALSRP

-517 EFLQLHRAAARAMG
+517 EFLQLHRAAARAMAQ
-531 EMRADV
+531 MRADV

-568 RLGELAAA
+568 RLGELAEA
-576 WTRREPTGSNRDFV
+576 WTRREPGGSNRDFV

-598 AGVPPLDEPSE
+598 AGVAPVEEQHEPIAE
-609 PTADAVRVMSLERAK
+609 AVRVMPLERTK
-624 GLEFSRVYVVGLHAG
+624 GLQFERVYVIGLHAG
-639 AVPGVAPPGPP
+639 AMPGSAPAGPP
-650 VLPTGVGAGEP
+650 AVPAGVGAAAP
-661 SHEDEQRRLLY
+661 SHEEESRRLLY
-672 VAMTRARDELVLSR
+672 VGMTRATQELVLTR
-686 PASTEGGD
+686 PAATEGGD
-694 ARPSP
+694 VRPSP

-710 TEQEHGEE
+710 PEQEHGEE

-749 EPRLDTYVDVTRAV
+749 EPRLDTYVDVNRAV

-779 SEEPAADALAAIND
+779 SEEPVSDSLSVVND
-793 LLDHAISPEQR
+793 LLEQAISPEQR
-804 SALHDS
+804 AALRDS

-826 RELIEQRD
+826 RELIAQRD

-853 TDITLYRT
+853 TDITLYQT

-887 IHQVLERFHGHQT
+887 IHQVLERYHGSPSADT
-900 AAEGEAEAGT
+900 DTPAGSSEGEGDPGS
-910 LEHLMALFAAAWRR
+910 LQRLMALFASAWRR

-937 EKAIDALHRY
+937 E
-947 HAREVASGSHPR
+947 
-959 WVERKFDFRIGPHH
+959 
-973 LRGRVDRVDQLPS
+973 
-986 GGYELIDYKTGDP
+986 
-999 KPVREL
+999 
-1005 ESDVQL
+1005 
-1011 AIYRLAAREAW
+1011 
-1022 RLEGAAG
+1022 
-1029 SYWYVLADEKVAVG
+1029 
-1043 GSPDDLERVEGVVL
+1043 
-1057 EVGEGILGQDFE
+1057 
-1069 PRPSPEICSWCDF
+1069 
-1082 RLICPASEA
+1082 

>member
-1 MVSARPTGRAP
+1 MGDPHDH
-12 GVADAWVSLKSMAQ
+12 GVPRL
-26 EHDRGE
+26 
-32 PVPTEQQEAVAA
+32 TEQQEAVVA
-44 HGQGALLVLGAAG
+44 HDEGALLVLGAAG
-57 SGRTEALA
+57 AGRTEALA
-65 RRLSRLVSQGRRPLA
+65 RRLGRLVSEASRPLV
-80 LSRSAA
+80 LTRSLAS
-86 AANRIRVRAEETIE
+86 ANRIRSRAEQAIE
-100 TSYEELVVHTHPVAA
+100 TAYEELVVHTHPAAA
-115 ARILREHA
+115 ARLLREHA
-123 TEAEID
+123 TEAGLD

-140 LAMLLDRIDELPLR
+140 LAMLLDRLEELPLR

-167 RIVDRIDAL
+167 RIIDRIDAL

-190 DEQAGG
+190 EEQAGG
-196 SVAERDSAA
+196 SQSERDSAA
-205 REREFAELYEMH
+205 REREFAEIYELH
-217 DSMLRAAGAMDEVDA
+217 DSMLRAAGAMDDTDA
-232 VIELTRLLHE
+232 VLELTRLLGE
-242 RPALAEAVSERFP
+242 RPALAEAVSKRFP
-255 DLLVDEAEDACPAER
+255 HLMVDEAEDACPAER
-270 ALIEA
+270 SLIEA
-275 LARGAETTVI
+275 LARGAESTVL

-291 GRAPCGAASAW
+291 ARAPCGAASSW
-302 AREAF
+302 ARQALAPE
-307 SPAELTL
+307 EVIL

-323 LIDAAHAVVAPAMN
+323 LLDAAHAVVARITN
-337 RVAPSSNG
+337 RVAPDG
-345 LRLTEHPRVTP
+345 AP
-356 SREGAAVAR
+356 SREGAEVAR
-365 RAAGPPTRVRFWSG
+365 RAAGPATRVRFWCG
-379 INERAEAQAVAR
+379 TNDRAEAQAVAR
-391 DIEAALAAGDVKM
+391 DIESALAAGEVKM
-404 EHVCVAVP
+404 EEVCVAVP

-426 ERRVPYRVTGP
+426 ERRVPYRLTGP

-576 WTRREPTGSNRDFV
+576 WTRREPAGSNRDFV

-598 AGVPPLDEPSE
+598 AGVAPVEEPVE
-609 PTADAVRVMSLERAK
+609 PIADAVRVMPLERTK

-639 AVPGVAPPGPP
+639 AVPGSPPAGPAAVP
-650 VLPTGVGAGEP
+650 AGAGGGGP
-661 SHEDEQRRLLY
+661 SHEDESRRLLY

-686 PASTEGGD
+686 PAATEGGN

-699 FYEDARAVLDA
+699 LYEDARAVLDA
-710 TEQEHGEE
+710 GEQEQGEE

-723 EGLQATYRMIQDEV
+723 EGLQATYRLIQDEV

-779 SEEPAADALAAIND
+779 GEEPVADALAATND

-804 SALHDS
+804 TALHDS

-853 TDITLYRT
+853 TDIALYRT

-887 IHQVLERFHGHQT
+887 IHQVLERFHGSPPAADT
-900 AAEGEAEAGT
+900 AGGESTGGADAGS
-910 LEHLMALFAAAWRR
+910 LERLMALFASAWRR

-937 EKAIDALHRY
+937 EKAIDALRRY

-973 LRGRVDRVDQLPS
+973 LRGRVDRVDQLPG

-999 KPVREL
+999 KPPREL

-1043 GSPDDLERVEGVVL
+1043 ASPDDLERVEGVVL

>member
-1 MVSARPTGRAP
+1 
-12 GVADAWVSLKSMAQ
+12 
-26 EHDRGE
+26 
-32 PVPTEQQEAVAA
+32 
-44 HGQGALLVLGAAG
+44 
-57 SGRTEALA
+57 
-65 RRLSRLVSQGRRPLA
+65 
-80 LSRSAA
+80 
-86 AANRIRVRAEETIE
+86 
-100 TSYEELVVHTHPVAA
+100 
-115 ARILREHA
+115 
-123 TEAEID
+123 
-129 PFFESLSPAER
+129 
-140 LAMLLDRIDELPLR
+140 
-154 RHEIRGNPAGLLA
+154 
-167 RIVDRIDAL
+167 
-176 KSAGVTA
+176 
-183 ERFRRWS
+183 
-190 DEQAGG
+190 
-196 SVAERDSAA
+196 
-205 REREFAELYEMH
+205 
-217 DSMLRAAGAMDEVDA
+217 MDDTDA
-232 VIELTRLLHE
+232 VLELTKLLGE
-242 RPALAEAVSERFP
+242 RPALAEAVSTRFP
-255 DLLVDEAEDACPAER
+255 HLIVDELEDACPAER

-275 LARGAETTVI
+275 LARAAETTVL
-285 SCDDEQ
+285 SCDDDQ
-291 GRAPCGAASAW
+291 ARAHCGAASAW
-302 AREAF
+302 ARQSLGA
-307 SPAELTL
+307 AELIL

-323 LIDAAHAVVAPAMN
+323 LLDASHAVVA
-337 RVAPSSNG
+337 SSQ
-345 LRLTEHPRVTP
+345 R
-356 SREGAAVAR
+356 GAEVPR

-379 INERAEAQAVAR
+379 TNERAEAQAVAR
-391 DIEAALAAGDVKM
+391 DIEASLASGEVRIEK
-404 EHVCVAVP
+404 VCVAVP
-412 RGGGRARAIAAALE
+412 RGGGRSRAIAAALE
-426 ERRVPYRVTGP
+426 ERRVPYRLTGP

-598 AGVPPLDEPSE
+598 AGGLRGGSAGEAEESPIVMLDEPGQ
-609 PTADAVRVMSLERAK
+609 PMADAVRVIPLERTK

-639 AVPGVAPPGPP
+639 AVPGSAPAGTP
-650 VLPTGVGAGEP
+650 VVPTGVGGGGP
-661 SHEDEQRRLLY
+661 SHEDEARRLLY
-672 VAMTRARDELVLSR
+672 MAMTRAREELVLSR
-686 PASTEGGD
+686 PATTEAGN

-699 FYEDARAVLDA
+699 LYEDARAVLDA
-710 TEQEHGEE
+710 TEEEQGEE

-779 SEEPAADALAAIND
+779 TEEPVADSLAAIND
-793 LLDHAISPEQR
+793 LLEHAISAEQR
-804 SALHDS
+804 SALRDS

-826 RELIEQRD
+826 RELIAQRD

-853 TDITLYRT
+853 TDIELYRT

-887 IHQVLERFHGHQT
+887 IHQVLERFHGSPSLPGANP
-900 AAEGEAEAGT
+900 AAGSSEDAGS
-910 LEHLMALFAAAWRR
+910 LERLMALFAAAWRR

-937 EKAIDALHRY
+937 EKAIEALHRY

-999 KPVREL
+999 KPPREL

>member
-1 MVSARPTGRAP
+1 MGDERDHGAP
-12 GVADAWVSLKSMAQ
+12 RLN
-26 EHDRGE
+26 
-32 PVPTEQQEAVAA
+32 EQQEAVVA
-44 HGQGALLVLGAAG
+44 HDEGALLILGVAG

-65 RRLSRLVSQGRRPLA
+65 RRLARLVGSADRA
-80 LSRSAA
+80 LVLTRSVATA
-86 AANRIRVRAEETIE
+86 RQIRTRAEATIE
-100 TSYEELVVHTHPVAA
+100 TAYEELVVHTHPVAA
-115 ARILREHA
+115 ARLLREHA

-183 ERFRRWS
+183 ERFGRWA

-196 SVAERDSAA
+196 TRSERDSAA
-205 REREFAELYEMH
+205 REREFAEIYERH
-217 DSMLRAAGAMDEVDA
+217 DSMLHSAGAMDDIDA
-232 VIELTRLLHE
+232 VLELTRLLGE
-242 RPALAEAVSERFP
+242 RSALAGSIGERFP
-255 DLLVDEAEDACPAER
+255 HLLVDELEDACPAER
-270 ALIEA
+270 SLIEA
-275 LARGAETTVI
+275 LTRGSSSAVL

-291 GRAPCGAASAW
+291 GRGPCDSASAW
-302 AREAF
+302 ARQAIEPREVA
-307 SPAELTL
+307 L
-314 EPSWRYGGD
+314 EPTWRYGGD
-323 LIDAAHAVVAPAMN
+323 LLDAAHAVVAPA
-337 RVAPSSNG
+337 
-345 LRLTEHPRVTP
+345 
-356 SREGAAVAR
+356 SRGADIPR

-379 INERAEAQAVAR
+379 TNERAEAQAVAR
-391 DIEAALAAGDVKM
+391 DIEGALAAGEVKM
-404 EHVCVAVP
+404 EEICVAVP
-412 RGGGRARAIAAALE
+412 RGGGPARAIAAALE
-426 ERRVPYRVTGP
+426 ERRVPYRLSGP

-568 RLGELAAA
+568 RLGELAEA
-576 WTRREPTGSNRDFV
+576 WMRREPGGSNRDFV

-598 AGVPPLDEPSE
+598 AGVAPVEEQNEPIAE
-609 PTADAVRVMSLERAK
+609 AIRVMPLERTK
-624 GLEFSRVYVVGLHAG
+624 GLEFTRVYVVGLHAG
-639 AVPGVAPPGPP
+639 AVPGSEPAGPP
-650 VLPTGVGAGEP
+650 SVPAGVGAATP
-661 SHEDEQRRLLY
+661 SYEEESRRLLY
-672 VAMTRARDELVLSR
+672 VAMTRATQDLVLTR
-686 PASTEGGD
+686 PAATEAGD

-710 TEQEHGEE
+710 PEQEHGEE

-749 EPRLDTYVDVTRAV
+749 EPRLDTYVDVNRAV

-779 SEEPAADALAAIND
+779 SEEPVSDSLAVVND
-793 LLDHAISPEQR
+793 LLEQAISEEQR
-804 SALHDS
+804 AALRDS

-826 RELIEQRD
+826 RELIAKRD

-853 TDITLYRT
+853 TDIELYRT

-867 FARVFGIPQETTINQ
+867 FARVFGIPQEPTINQ

-887 IHQVLERFHGHQT
+887 IHQVLERFHGQQPEST
-900 AAEGEAEAGT
+900 AATDTAAGST
-910 LEHLMALFAAAWRR
+910 NAGSLERLMGLFAVAWRR

-937 EKAIDALHRY
+937 EKAIEALHRY
-947 HAREVASGSHPR
+947 HAREVSSGSQPR

-973 LRGRVDRVDQLPS
+973 LRGRVDRVDELPS

-999 KPVREL
+999 KPPREL